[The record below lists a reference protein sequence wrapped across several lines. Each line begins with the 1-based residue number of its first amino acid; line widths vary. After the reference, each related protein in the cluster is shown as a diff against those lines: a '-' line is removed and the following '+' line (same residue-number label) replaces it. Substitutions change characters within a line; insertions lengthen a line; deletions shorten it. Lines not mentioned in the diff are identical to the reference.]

1 MIHNTRKKIH
11 VGSVIGRCKY
21 VVMKSKVID
30 FWHKVSEN
38 IEDLSFISLKCYTF
52 ALIFQR
58 TYCFKVYKSGFIQ
71 EIILINIIK

>member
-1 MIHNTRKKIH
+1 
-11 VGSVIGRCKY
+11 
-21 VVMKSKVID
+21 MKSKVID